1 MIWWELLRFSVIVD
15 GVVGLGC
22 GVMGVRLVDV
32 GVTVLE
38 LGSFFSGCFY
48 LELQPWT
55 KYLTNCLVFI

>member
-1 MIWWELLRFSVIVD
+1 MIVD
-15 GVVGLGC
+15 GVAGLGC

>member
-1 MIWWELLRFSVIVD
+1 MIVD
-15 GVVGLGC
+15 GVVSLGY

-38 LGSFFSGCFY
+38 LSSFFSGCFY

-55 KYLTNCLVFI
+55 KYLTNWLVFI